1 MNWYSFYK
9 RGPPQ
14 YQVSAIRQMKQA
26 TREESMP
33 TDKTETMIAE
43 AIHKQRRYYIL
54 AGAILLIAGFLAIA
68 FPFFGTLAVAIFAG
82 WILVVS
88 GLVELIH
95 ALTTRGAPAM
105 MLNVAIGLLSIGVG
119 VMILSDPFSGALSL
133 TLLLAAL
140 FAADGVIRILS
151 ATQIRPFAGWG
162 WIVLNGV
169 SSLVLAAVL
178 LWLLPDASLYVL
190 GILLGLDL
198 IVAGGTLLLIA
209 SAAQTML
216 GLFRS

>member
-1 MNWYSFYK
+1 M
-9 RGPPQ
+9 
-14 YQVSAIRQMKQA
+14 AA
-26 TREESMP
+26 
-33 TDKTETMIAE
+33 DKTETAIAE
-43 AIHKQRRYYIL
+43 AIHRQRRYYVA
-54 AGAILLIAGFLAIA
+54 AGLVLLIAGCLAIA

-82 WILVVS
+82 WILIVS

-105 MLNVAIGLLSIGVG
+105 MLNAVVGLLSIGVG
-119 VMILSDPFSGALSL
+119 AMILSDPFSGALSL

-151 ATQIRPFAGWG
+151 AAQIRPFAGWG

-169 SSLVLAAVL
+169 SSLLLAAIL

-190 GILLGLDL
+190 GILMGLDL

-209 SAAQTML
+209 SAARTL
-216 GLFRS
+216 ADLFKS